1 MTTAQ
6 SLPRTP
12 TEVILAAVMALKA
25 YSDAV
30 ISRCPEMKLSNATYR
45 LGRDDPDPRRW
56 LCVCRILH
64 LLFYGVSDSSVM
76 FPDAT
81 KQGCLL
87 HTRHDCVIAG
97 SDRWL

>member
-56 LCVCRILH
+56 
-64 LLFYGVSDSSVM
+64 
-76 FPDAT
+76 
-81 KQGCLL
+81 
-87 HTRHDCVIAG
+87 
-97 SDRWL
+97 